1 MGTVIVVIVFVIT
14 LRSMLAANT
23 PLLQAIAGSAV
34 ISFVAAW
41 LIGELLNQ
49 IAIALGYNAWLFALI
64 VVLVAVISAAAG
76 YAYARIQANS
86 GPGPFNPF
94 G

>member
-1 MGTVIVVIVFVIT
+1 MGTVIVVILFIIS

-23 PLLQAIAGSAV
+23 PLIQATVGSLV
-34 ISFVAAW
+34 ISLAAAW
-41 LIGELLNQ
+41 MAGELLNQ
-49 IAIALGYNAWLFALI
+49 IAVSLGYNAWLFALI
-64 VVLVAVISAAAG
+64 VVLVAVISAVAG
-76 YAYARIQANS
+76 YTYARIQANS